1 MICLQVDMATR
12 FVSYQEDLASEKPP
26 PLVELKA
33 RAKYYIPS
41 RDEKFAMGLIGVTDF
56 TKVTSFQIARVQGQH
71 FKGGEW
77 GQRRCG
83 SVFVTTYC
91 GRARY
96 GILTRFLAAQD
107 NAYAVVTWLSPPVY
121 PYFPIT
127 LLVKTKLMC
136 EADQPRYRC
145 VIRVNEIEPTGV
157 GVLPDEDGIHFWMMR
172 VKGTDR
178 TDRRHP

>member
-1 MICLQVDMATR
+1 MATR
-12 FVSYQEDLASEKPP
+12 YISYQENLASEKPP

-33 RAKYYIPS
+33 RSRKFYIPS
-41 RDEKFAMGLIGVTDF
+41 RDEKFAMGLVGATDF
-56 TKVTSFQIARVQGQH
+56 TNVTSFEIARVQGQH
-71 FKGGEW
+71 FKAGEW

-83 SVFVTTYC
+83 SVFVTTYR

-96 GILTRFLAAQD
+96 GIIARFLGVQD
-107 NAYAVVTWLSPPVY
+107 RTYAVVNWLSPPVY
-121 PYFPIT
+121 PFYPLT
-127 LLVKTKLMC
+127 LLVKTKLMRA
-136 EADQPRYRC
+136 ADQPRYRC

-157 GVLPDEDGIHFWMMR
+157 GVMPDEDGIHFWMMR